1 MKQPIMN
8 SIAIL
13 GLAAFPMSVATL
25 IPKTEVKGKFPDNYI
40 PMFHDNSDAVSTAL
54 NTAQIT
60 RITPKF
66 DHEGL
71 LSRGKKSTGGVS
83 YLEVQF
89 SNGEKIQVFEPLDE
103 FLERIRRSQP

>member
-1 MKQPIMN
+1 MKEPIVN
-8 SIAIL
+8 SLSIIA
-13 GLAAFPMSVATL
+13 LASLPAFLSVTNTS
-25 IPKTEVKGKFPDNYI
+25 TESRGKFPDNYI

-54 NTAQIT
+54 NTTQIT

-66 DHEGL
+66 DHDGL